1 MHVSRQS
8 LHDLRVNQEQ
18 GEKIKGRPVNIPG
31 AVSLAEDCQNT
42 AQPMRVNSSGTVTL
56 MEPAYI
62 LGSTR
67 VKRKK

>member
-1 MHVSRQS
+1 M
-8 LHDLRVNQEQ
+8 
-18 GEKIKGRPVNIPG
+18 KGRPVYIPG
-31 AVSLAEDCQNT
+31 AASLAEDCQNT